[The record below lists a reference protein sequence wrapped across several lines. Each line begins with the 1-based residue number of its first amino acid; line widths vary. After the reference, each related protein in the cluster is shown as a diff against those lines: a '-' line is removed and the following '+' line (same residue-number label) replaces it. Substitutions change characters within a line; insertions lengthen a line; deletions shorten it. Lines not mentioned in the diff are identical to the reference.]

1 MHGPVTVG
9 WLLVALCAATGV
21 SFLLRTRGAP
31 PARRGAAG
39 SEALMGFGMAAMALP
54 GAAAVPL
61 PPVVFVVLFGAAAAW
76 ELVLALEARGAR
88 HGAAHHLHHA
98 VGCLAMVYMALAM
111 TMTQTPHG
119 STGHHGGMAA
129 SAGLPLLTGALL
141 AYFGV
146 YVLRAGARL
155 MPPGVTA
162 DGLALGSPGTGHAP
176 RTRPVRDQPV
186 RDQPV
191 RETAVRETA
200 VRDLPGLALAC
211 RLAMG
216 TGMFAMLL
224 TL

>member
-21 SFLLRTRGAP
+21 SCLLRTRGAP

-61 PPVVFVVLFGAAAAW
+61 PPVVFVVLFGAATAW
-76 ELVLALEARGAR
+76 ELVLALDARGAR
-88 HGAAHHLHHA
+88 HGAAHHLHHT

-111 TMTQTPHG
+111 TMTQAPHG

-155 MPPGVTA
+155 MSPGVTA
-162 DGLALGSPGTGHAP
+162 DGLALGTSATGHTA
-176 RTRPVRDQPV
+176 RD
-186 RDQPV
+186 RS
-191 RETAVRETA
+191 VRETA